1 MASLRGWAGR
11 ERGDPRLVYPQQRL
25 PPFKEDNRP
34 AGRELVGVVT
44 FSHSLQH
51 LYVGV
56 LPLIYPLAVA
66 EFHVSYT
73 ALGLLL
79 GAVGVVGGL
88 LQAAAAFYQRV
99 AARLVL
105 SLQNVSLAATLVM
118 IALAPSF
125 LVFGAGRFLGALF
138 SSPQHPVGN
147 AVLARNFPQRRA
159 AVLSWHTTGGN
170 IGTLAVPLLA
180 SVLIARFGWRVAL
193 MVFAVPIAAGAIVVW
208 LRLRDRSHDSRRG
221 EGAVATVSLRQVLT
235 RRSTWAIMLAGTIA
249 AGGRGL
255 GTINAYVPAYLHT
268 GLGLPQVTV
277 GAVYTVVL
285 VGSVVGPVVA
295 GYVADRYGRR
305 RIALFSYLSG
315 AVVVALFGMV
325 HGLAGLAVV
334 GALMGMLA
342 FAESPLLQALFSDAV
357 QGAPQ
362 QAAFGWYFA
371 VSYGAGSVWIAV
383 LGATIDR
390 WGFAP
395 TFWLMGASFLAAA
408 AMLLL
413 ARQGDVPTAS
423 PGLGRTGNA
432 R

>member
-1 MASLRGWAGR
+1 MGL
-11 ERGDPRLVYPQQRL
+11 
-25 PPFKEDNRP
+25 
-34 AGRELVGVVT
+34 VT

-56 LPLIYPLAVA
+56 LPLIYPIAVA

-73 ALGLLL
+73 ALGILL
-79 GAVGVVGGL
+79 GVVGVVGGF
-88 LQAAAAFYQRV
+88 LQAAAGFYQRV

-105 SLQNVSLAATLVM
+105 SLQNVSLAATLLM
-118 IALAPSF
+118 IGLAPSF
-125 LVFGAGRFLGALF
+125 PIFAAGRFLGGLF

-147 AVLARNFPQRRA
+147 AVLARNFPERRG

-180 SVLIARFGWRVAL
+180 SLLIANFGWRVAL
-193 MVFAVPIAAGAIVVW
+193 IVFAVPIAAGAILVW
-208 LRLRDRSHDSRRG
+208 LRLRDRSHDSRHG
-221 EGAVATVSLRQVLT
+221 EGAVATIGLRKVLM

-255 GTINAYVPAYLHT
+255 GTINAYVPAYLRS

-285 VGSVVGPVVA
+285 IGSVVGPVVA
-295 GYVADRYGRR
+295 GYLADRYGRR

-325 HGLAGLAVV
+325 HALAGLVVV
-334 GALMGMLA
+334 GALMGILA

-383 LGATIDR
+383 LGATIDH

-408 AMLLL
+408 GMLLL
-413 ARQGDVPTAS
+413 GGRGGGGTVGRAR
-423 PGLGRTGNA
+423 
-432 R
+432 